1 MEVACL
7 RSELRPVVI
16 GCYET
21 LLRRLMS
28 NAAETLMNTGFGERG
43 GNRTFSLLIKSQ

>member
-28 NAAETLMNTGFGERG
+28 NAAGTLMNTGLVSAEGIEP
-43 GNRTFSLLIKSQ
+43 SAY